1 MDDETFERIVDE
13 AVESLPNE
21 FLDKL
26 ENVSVVTQDWPTPHQ
41 LQKIGRKG
49 HQHILLFGLYEGV
62 PQTRRRSYG
71 IGGALPDKITIFK
84 IPHLMV
90 TRALVDLKKRV
101 RSTVMHEIGHH
112 FGMSEERIRKA
123 EMNRRNRK
131 SN

>member
-26 ENVSVVTQDWPTPHQ
+26 ENVSVVTQDWPTPFQ
-41 LQKIGRKG
+41 LRKLRIKSG
-49 HQHILLFGLYEGV
+49 HNHLLFGLYEGV

-90 TRALVDLKKRV
+90 TRTLKDLEKRV